1 MKYLKRPEPVQEAD
15 VGEVR
20 RTVESMLERIR
31 TEGESAVRA
40 FSSQLDGWNPPGFR
54 VGEDAIR
61 RAEQSLPETLKEDI
75 RFAQEQV
82 RRFARYQRDALQ
94 DLEVET
100 LPGVT
105 LGQRWI
111 PVASAGAYV
120 PGGRYPLI
128 ASAYMAIVTAKVA
141 GVSRVV
147 ACSPPNQGRGIYPAT
162 LYAIHT
168 SGADE
173 IYCIGGVQALGAMAY
188 GADIMA
194 PVDMIVGAG
203 NRYVAEAKRQL
214 FGTVGVDLLAG
225 PTEILVIADE
235 TADPAVV
242 AADLLGQAE
251 HDVNSPSIGI
261 MTSEML
267 ARRVLEE
274 VERQLRTLPTA
285 AVAGEA
291 WRRNGAVV
299 VVDSDEEA
307 AALADE
313 FAPEHLEVQTR
324 NPDWY
329 LQRLRNYGT
338 LFLGEPATV
347 VYSDKALGT
356 NHILPTGRAA
366 RYTGGLWV
374 GKFLKTVTYQRLT
387 PRASAQIAGVAG
399 RIARAEGMLAH
410 EITARMRA
418 DKYGQPDRGGS

>member
-1 MKYLKRPEPVQEAD
+1 MRYLKQAQPMASD
-15 VGEVR
+15 DNASVR
-20 RTVESMLERIR
+20 RTVEEMLESIR
-31 TEGESAVRA
+31 TEGEPAVRRYSA
-40 FSSQLDGWNPPGFR
+40 ALDNWDPPSFR
-54 VGEDAIR
+54 VGEDDIR
-61 RAEQSLPETLKEDI
+61 AAERALPETLKQDI
-75 RFAQEQV
+75 QFAQQQV
-82 RRFARYQRDALQ
+82 RRFAQYQRESLREF
-94 DLEVET
+94 EVQT

-105 LGQRWI
+105 LGQKHI
-111 PVASAGAYV
+111 PLRSVGAYV

-141 GVSRVV
+141 GVERVA

-162 LYAIHT
+162 LYAILT

-173 IYCIGGVQALGAMAY
+173 IYCIGGVQALATMAY
-188 GADIMA
+188 GAGIMS

-214 FGTVGVDLLAG
+214 FGAVGVDLLAG

-235 TADPAVV
+235 TADPVMV

-251 HDVNSPSIGI
+251 HDVNSPAVLIT
-261 MTSEML
+261 TSEEL
-267 ARRVLEE
+267 ATEVLRE
-274 VERQLRTLPTA
+274 VDRQLAVLPTA

-291 WRRNGAVV
+291 WRRNGTVIVAE
-299 VVDSDEEA
+299 SHEEA
-307 AALADE
+307 ARLADE
-313 FAPEHLEVQTR
+313 FAPEHLEVQTH
-324 NPDWY
+324 NPEWY
-329 LQRLRNYGT
+329 LARLRNYGT

-374 GKFLKTVTYQRLT
+374 GKFLKTVTYQKLT
-387 PRASAQIAGVAG
+387 PAASILIAEVAG

-410 EITARMRA
+410 EVTAQLRMQ
-418 DKYGQPDRGGS
+418 KYRQGRVEA

>member
-1 MKYLKRPEPVQEAD
+1 MKYLKHPQPVQASD
-15 VGEVR
+15 LGEVR
-20 RTVESMLERIR
+20 RTVESMLQRIQ
-31 TEGESAVRA
+31 TEGEAAVRR
-40 FSSQLDGWNPPGFR
+40 FSLELDGWNPPGFR
-54 VGEDAIR
+54 VGEDAVR
-61 RAEQSLPETLKEDI
+61 QAERALPETLKEDI

-82 RRFARYQRDALQ
+82 RRFARYQRDALR
-94 DLEVET
+94 DLEMET

-111 PVASAGAYV
+111 PVASVGAYV

-147 ACSPPNQGRGIYPAT
+147 ACSPPNRGQGIYPAT

-173 IYCIGGVQALGAMAY
+173 IYCIGGVQALGAMAF
-188 GADIMA
+188 GADIMP

-214 FGTVGVDLLAG
+214 FGTVGIDLLAG

-235 TADPAVV
+235 TADPSLV

-251 HDVNSPSIGI
+251 HDVHSPSIAI
-261 MTSEML
+261 ITSEVL
-267 ARRVLEE
+267 ARQVLEE
-274 VERQLRTLPTA
+274 VERQLQTLPTA
-285 AVAGEA
+285 TVAGEA
-291 WRRNGAVV
+291 WRRNGAVI
-299 VVDSDEEA
+299 VVDGDEEA
-307 AALADE
+307 AALADA

-329 LQRLRNYGT
+329 LRRLRNYGT

-356 NHILPTGRAA
+356 NHILPTGQAA

-374 GKFLKTVTYQRLT
+374 GKFLKAVTYQRLT
-387 PRASAQIAGVAG
+387 PQASAQIAGVAG

-410 EITARMRA
+410 EITAKMRA
-418 DKYGQPDRGGS
+418 DKYAGLLREGS